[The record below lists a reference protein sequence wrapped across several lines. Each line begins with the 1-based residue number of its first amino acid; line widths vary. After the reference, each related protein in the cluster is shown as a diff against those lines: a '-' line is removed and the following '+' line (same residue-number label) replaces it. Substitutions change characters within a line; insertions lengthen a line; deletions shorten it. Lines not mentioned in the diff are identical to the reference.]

1 MAEWTSRTRGNDP
14 MTVRTSCMTVAFKRP
29 FAVSG
34 IDEMQPAG
42 TYTIEI
48 DEELL
53 EGLSFPAY
61 RRIAT
66 SILLPAQPGGS
77 MRGEVAQ
84 IDPGEVDAALKEL
97 WPPRH
102 DGGSATRPDS

>member
-1 MAEWTSRTRGNDP
+1 
-14 MTVRTSCMTVAFKRP
+14 MTVRTSCMTVTFKRP

-34 IDEMQPAG
+34 MDEMQPAG

-66 SILLPAQPGGS
+66 SVRLPAQPGS
-77 MRGEVAQ
+77 SIRGQVAQ
-84 IDPGEVDAALKEL
+84 MDPGEVDAALRETSSDTTAD
-97 WPPRH
+97 RQ
-102 DGGSATRPDS
+102 ST

>member
-1 MAEWTSRTRGNDP
+1 
-14 MTVRTSCMTVAFKRP
+14 MTVRTSCRTVTFKRP

-34 IDEMQPAG
+34 MDEMQPAG

-66 SILLPAQPGGS
+66 SILLPAQAGS
-77 MRGEVAQ
+77 SIRGQVAQ
-84 IDPGEVDAALKEL
+84 MDPGEVDAALKE
-97 WPPRH
+97 
-102 DGGSATRPDS
+102 S

>member
-1 MAEWTSRTRGNDP
+1 
-14 MTVRTSCMTVAFKRP
+14 MTVRTSCMTVTLERP

-34 IDEMQPAG
+34 MDEMQPAG

-66 SILLPAQPGGS
+66 SILLPAQLGS
-77 MRGEVAQ
+77 SIRGQIAR
-84 IDPGEVDAALKEL
+84 IDPGEVDAASRE
-97 WPPRH
+97 
-102 DGGSATRPDS
+102 T

>member
-1 MAEWTSRTRGNDP
+1 

-34 IDEMQPAG
+34 MDEMQPAG

-66 SILLPAQPGGS
+66 SILLPAQPGS
-77 MRGEVAQ
+77 SIRGQVAQ
-84 IDPGEVDAALKEL
+84 MDPGEVDAALRE
-97 WPPRH
+97 
-102 DGGSATRPDS
+102 T

>member
-1 MAEWTSRTRGNDP
+1 
-14 MTVRTSCMTVAFKRP
+14 MTIRTSCMTVAFKRP
-29 FAVSG
+29 FALSG
-34 IDEMQPAG
+34 MDEMQPAG

-66 SILLPAQPGGS
+66 SILLPAQPGNS
-77 MRGEVAQ
+77 IRDQVAQ
-84 IDPGEVDAALKEL
+84 INPGKMDTTLRETSRDTPAD
-97 WPPRH
+97 RQ
-102 DGGSATRPDS
+102 ST

>member
-1 MAEWTSRTRGNDP
+1 
-14 MTVRTSCMTVAFKRP
+14 MTVRTSCIRVTFKRP

-34 IDEMQPAG
+34 MDEMQPAG

-61 RRIAT
+61 R
-66 SILLPAQPGGS
+66 QPGS
-77 MRGEVAQ
+77 SIRGQVAQ
-84 IDPGEVDAALKEL
+84 MDPGEVDAALREI
-97 WPPRH
+97 
-102 DGGSATRPDS
+102 